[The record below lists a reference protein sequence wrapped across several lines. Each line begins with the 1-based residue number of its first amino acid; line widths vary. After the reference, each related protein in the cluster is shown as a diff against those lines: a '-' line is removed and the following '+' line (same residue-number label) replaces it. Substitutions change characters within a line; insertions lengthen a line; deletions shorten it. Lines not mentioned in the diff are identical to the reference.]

1 MDGYMNKELVKDC
14 RLIKQVDGVYMDGWI
29 HQDVDAVIKQMA
41 KAWNMTEDEIF
52 NLALREFLTET
63 ELRELL
69 DEEAK

>member
-1 MDGYMNKELVKDC
+1 MNKELVKDC

>member
-1 MDGYMNKELVKDC
+1 
-14 RLIKQVDGVYMDGWI
+14 MDGWI